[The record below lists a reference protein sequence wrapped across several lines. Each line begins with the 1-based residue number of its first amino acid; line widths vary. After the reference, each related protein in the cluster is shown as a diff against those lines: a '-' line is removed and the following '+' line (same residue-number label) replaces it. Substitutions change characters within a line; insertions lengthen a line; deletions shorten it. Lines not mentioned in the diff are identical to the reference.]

1 MKLAPYVEGREET
14 KEIGKLLSIG
24 LDGRFNE
31 LFWAAARPVDFCT
44 HLPES

>member
-1 MKLAPYVEGREET
+1 MKLAPYVEGRE
-14 KEIGKLLSIG
+14 KPKKLASYSQLA
-24 LDGRFNE
+24 DGRFNE